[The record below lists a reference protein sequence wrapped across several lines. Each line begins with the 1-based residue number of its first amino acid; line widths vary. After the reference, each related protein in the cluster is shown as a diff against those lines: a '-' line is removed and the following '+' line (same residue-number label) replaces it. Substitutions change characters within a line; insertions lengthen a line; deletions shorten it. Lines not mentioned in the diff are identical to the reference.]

1 MQKDLRAKKT
11 GVEMFYTNPMIRKI
25 SRIEEKSTDCAT
37 YTSIGNKCAFFMAMV
52 LLGALLFIGLQL
64 VAPEPVAMDDGS
76 VINVSSIA
84 MIAAIPFGFLFV
96 IMPFIAMLI
105 KKTIPVTGTL
115 YCLSVGYVISL
126 MSHVI
131 PEYKD
136 PINLALIIT
145 IAIVAVMAQVY
156 SKGWIKVDDKFRS
169 IMKILFGTSIV
180 ASLLLIVAYF
190 IPQLRSF
197 VTFVIDNPVLSLAGS
212 VVYVVIASLFLL
224 VDFDTIQTAVEARL
238 PRKYEWIAAFGL
250 AFSVIWLFLKVLD
263 LILKLKDKDTSSK

>member
-25 SRIEEKSTDCAT
+25 SRIEEKSADCAT

-64 VAPEPVAMDDGS
+64 VAPEPVTMEDGS

-263 LILKLKDKDTSSK
+263 LIMKLTGKDSSSK

>member
-64 VAPEPVAMDDGS
+64 VAPEPVTMEDGS

-190 IPQLRSF
+190 IPQLRGF